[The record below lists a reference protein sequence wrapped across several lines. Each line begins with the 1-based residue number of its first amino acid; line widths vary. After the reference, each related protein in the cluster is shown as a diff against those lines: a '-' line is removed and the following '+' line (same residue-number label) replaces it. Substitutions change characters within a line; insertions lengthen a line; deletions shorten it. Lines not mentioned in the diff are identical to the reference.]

1 MDFKNKYLKYKKKYL
16 NLRLKIGGNTNYV
29 AGPVSFRHLK
39 NKEYGNNLYIFG
51 DVHES
56 TENMCIQGSNSKLLH
71 LFIDEIIKQNPEIQ
85 FDIGIEQGHKE
96 IKIFAKQDTPLATFD
111 NYFSNIVKE
120 KKYNNLRLHFLDN
133 RIVKKIYTVDEF
145 TNSSNDPVIQKFD
158 IMRDNLKFL
167 KQSFEFTDNSLVT
180 KVNRNNESQNFDI
193 QIKISPEP
201 ESYERYFEKEI
212 NKNTT
217 ELVEMLHNLY
227 KIIHSFKNL
236 GINEKPR
243 VNLIP
248 ALGLDPRKVKLTK
261 RKILYKTE
269 NESIVEKLDGTTLE
283 TSFCKLNYKANS
295 ENKCIK
301 EYFNE
306 LSLEKK
312 IVNEIKK
319 IKKIEKFFTDD
330 DYFKRH
336 NIDPF
341 NLESYIKER
350 VIELIKNRKKN
361 YGDDI
366 FFKIID
372 FEENLRNVFNFIEK
386 ENYQELHKLPFDK
399 QKKIR
404 DIIFDR
410 SFDGRL
416 NFSYYELIKIIYFF
430 KGIIEDVGVLI
441 MDIYSIIRI
450 SKLYFINTILYLGDE
465 HSKNIAD
472 FFTNYGNYKIKFK
485 KNNRDIKIR
494 CIDVGNSFSK
504 ENLSP
509 IIQHNYEELSES
521 EKLER
526 KNNESMS
533 DEDVDTGKILKE
545 KEEMI
550 KRKSEYENFVA
561 RQRKA

>member
-16 NLRLKIGGNTNYV
+16 NLKLKLGGNTNYV
-29 AGPVSFRHLK
+29 SGPVSFSHLK
-39 NKEYGNNLYIFG
+39 NIQGKNLYIFG

-96 IKIFAKQDTPLATFD
+96 KEKFKRKDTPLTTFD
-111 NYFSNIVKE
+111 NHFSKIVKE

-133 RIVKKIYTVDEF
+133 RIAKKINTHDEF
-145 TNSSNDPVIQKFD
+145 LNSSNDPVIQKFD
-158 IMRDNLKFL
+158 MTRDILKL
-167 KQSFEFTDNSLVT
+167 LEQSFQLNYNSLVT

-243 VNLIP
+243 VNLIS

-410 SFDGRL
+410 SIDGKL
-416 NFSYYELIKIIYFF
+416 NFTYYDLLKIFDFF
-430 KGIIEDVGVLI
+430 SKIIEDVTVLI

-472 FFTNYGNYKIKFK
+472 FFTGYGNYKIKFE

-550 KRKSEYENFVA
+550 KRKSEYENFLA

>member
-1 MDFKNKYLKYKKKYL
+1 MATDML
-16 NLRLKIGGNTNYV
+16 
-29 AGPVSFRHLK
+29 
-39 NKEYGNNLYIFG
+39 
-51 DVHES
+51 
-56 TENMCIQGSNSKLLH
+56 KLL
-71 LFIDEIIKQNPEIQ
+71 E
-85 FDIGIEQGHKE
+85 
-96 IKIFAKQDTPLATFD
+96 
-111 NYFSNIVKE
+111 
-120 KKYNNLRLHFLDN
+120 
-133 RIVKKIYTVDEF
+133 
-145 TNSSNDPVIQKFD
+145 
-158 IMRDNLKFL
+158 
-167 KQSFEFTDNSLVT
+167 QSFQLNDNSLVT

-193 QIKISPEP
+193 QIKISPEQ
-201 ESYERYFEKEI
+201 ESYEKYFEKEF

-217 ELVEMLHNLY
+217 ELVRMFNNLY

-236 GINEKPR
+236 GINQKPR
-243 VNLIP
+243 VQLVS
-248 ALGLDPRKVKLTK
+248 ALGINPKNVKLN
-261 RKILYKTE
+261 KILYKTE

-306 LSLEKK
+306 FSLEKK
-312 IVNEIKK
+312 IINEIKK
-319 IKKIEKFFTDD
+319 IKKIEKIFTDY
-330 DYFKRH
+330 DYFKRY
-336 NIDPF
+336 NINPF
-341 NLESYIKER
+341 DLDSYINKR
-350 VIELIKNRKKN
+350 VSELIKDRKKN

-366 FFKIID
+366 FIKIID

-386 ENYQELHKLPFDK
+386 DNYLELHKLPFNK

-410 SFDGRL
+410 SFDGKL
-416 NFSYYELIKIIYFF
+416 NFTYYDFLRIFNFF
-430 KGIIEDVGVLI
+430 SQITKDVTVLI

-472 FFTNYGNYKIKFK
+472 FFTGYGNYKIKFE
-485 KNNRDIKIR
+485 KNNRVDKLR

-509 IIQHNYEELSES
+509 ITQHYYEELSES

-550 KRKSEYENFVA
+550 KRKSEYENFLA

>member
-550 KRKSEYENFVA
+550 KRKSEYENFLA

>member
-1 MDFKNKYLKYKKKYL
+1 MAFKNKYLKYKKKYI
-16 NLRLKIGGNTNYV
+16 NLKLKLGGNTNYV
-29 AGPVSFRHLK
+29 SGPVSFRHLK
-39 NKEYGNNLYIFG
+39 NSQGKNLYIFG

-56 TENMCIQGSNSKLLH
+56 TENMCIRGSNSKLLH
-71 LFIDEIIKQNPEIQ
+71 LFIDEIIKQNPQIQ

-96 IKIFAKQDTPLATFD
+96 KEKFKRKDTPLTTFD
-111 NYFSNIVKE
+111 NHFSTIVKE
-120 KKYNNLRLHFLDN
+120 KKYKNLRLHFLDN
-133 RIVKKIYTVDEF
+133 RISKKINTHDEF
-145 TNSSNDPVIQKFD
+145 LNNSNDPVIQKFD
-158 IMRDNLKFL
+158 MTRDILNLL
-167 KQSFEFTDNSLVT
+167 KQSFQLNDNSLVR

-201 ESYERYFEKEI
+201 KSFERYFEKEI

-227 KIIHSFKNL
+227 RIIHSFKNL

-243 VNLIP
+243 VQLVS
-248 ALGLDPRKVKLTK
+248 ALGLNPENVKLT
-261 RKILYKTE
+261 KILYKTE

-312 IVNEIKK
+312 IINEIKK

-330 DYFKRH
+330 DYFKRY

-341 NLESYIKER
+341 DLDLYIIKRVSDLIIDRKEQ
-350 VIELIKNRKKN
+350 

-366 FFKIID
+366 FLKIID

-386 ENYQELHKLPFDK
+386 DNYLELHKLPFYK

-410 SFDGRL
+410 NFDGKLYFTYDDLLRIL
-416 NFSYYELIKIIYFF
+416 DFFSQIT
-430 KGIIEDVGVLI
+430 EDVTVLI

-465 HSKNIAD
+465 HSKNIAY
-472 FFTNYGNYKIKFK
+472 FFTNYGNYKIKLE
-485 KNNRDIKIR
+485 KNNIDNKIR

-526 KNNESMS
+526 KNNELMS

-550 KRKSEYENFVA
+550 KKKSDYENFVA